1 MHQQQGLPD
10 SREPRE
16 VGPIR
21 VHRTSSL
28 PPHQQDDVERLRPRG
43 SDHNAYLQPPK
54 LIITVEAQPPMST
67 L

>member
-16 VGPIR
+16 VGLIR
-21 VHRTSSL
+21 VHRASSL

-43 SDHNAYLQPPK
+43 SDLNAYYSHPK